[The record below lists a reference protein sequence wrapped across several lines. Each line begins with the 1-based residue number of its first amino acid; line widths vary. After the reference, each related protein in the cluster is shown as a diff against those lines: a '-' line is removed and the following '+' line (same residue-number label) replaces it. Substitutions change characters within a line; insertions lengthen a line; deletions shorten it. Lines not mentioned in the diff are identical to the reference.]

1 MSGSMSW
8 LKRIAGS
15 VLFVLL
21 AFVVISNIW
30 IVKSTEEKVYFDLS
44 KLPDRRIALVL
55 GTSHKLV
62 NGGDNP
68 FFHNR
73 IDIAA
78 HLYKM
83 GKINHF
89 ILSGDNRSKFYN
101 EPMEMKKA
109 LIKQG
114 VPESAITLDYAGLRT
129 LDSVVRSKEIF
140 GQSKITIITQ
150 PFHCYRALFISDY
163 YDIDAV
169 AMVAEDPSPE
179 HSFKIIVREYFARTK
194 AVLDLYIFKTSPRHL
209 GQKEE
214 INVSV

>member
-1 MSGSMSW
+1 MSFSEHLSKFVTIMSGSISW
-8 LKRIAGS
+8 LKRIVGS

-44 KLPDRRIALVL
+44 KLPDHRIALVL
-55 GTSHKLV
+55 GTSHKLI

-73 IDIAA
+73 IDMAA

-101 EPMEMKKA
+101 EPLEMKKA
-109 LIKQG
+109 LIKKR
-114 VPESAITLDYAGLRT
+114 RT
-129 LDSVVRSKEIF
+129 
-140 GQSKITIITQ
+140 G
-150 PFHCYRALFISDY
+150 ISDY
-163 YDIDAV
+163 A
-169 AMVAEDPSPE
+169 
-179 HSFKIIVREYFARTK
+179 
-194 AVLDLYIFKTSPRHL
+194 
-209 GQKEE
+209 
-214 INVSV
+214 